1 MLQLFPKSFPPE
13 FTPNA
18 GKKITKRLAK
28 TAPYAPFCPKDS
40 PPQSKDLAAARAVRR
55 TLRSLRSVL
64 AQRDL
69 PAARAIRALAR
80 CQKRAK
86 LPAEPDE
93 DLEILL
99 AVSTVLRELDGR

>member
-1 MLQLFPKSFPPE
+1 MLLLSPKTHFLE
-13 FTPNA
+13 FTPTPRKNE
-18 GKKITKRLAK
+18 TKRLAK
-28 TAPYAPFCPKDS
+28 KDPFHPNWPED
-40 PPQSKDLAAARAVRR
+40 PAAARAARR
-55 TLRSLRSVL
+55 TLRSLRRLL
-64 AQRDL
+64 AQREL